1 MLSQRGI
8 KNPLDPFRPYHQLVE
23 TERSAE
29 GEVTSVATIFL
40 TNKECP
46 FRCLMC
52 DLWKNTTDQTVPGG
66 AIPQQIEWALADL
79 PPATSIKLYNSGN
92 FFDTRAIP
100 ESDYAAIAGLL
111 SGFETVTVESHPKLL
126 GNRVR
131 QFQKMLAGKLEVALG
146 LETVHPVVLKK
157 LNKRMDLV
165 EFEAAVSFL
174 SQNGISSRAFILLK
188 PPFLNEV
195 EGVTWAKK
203 SIDFAFDVGV
213 ECVVVIPTRAG
224 NGALEMLA
232 EKRLFS
238 SPTIYSLERVLDY
251 GIEKN
256 KGRVFADL
264 WDLKKFSTCSHCLE
278 ARINRIHQINLSQN
292 GSDPVSCNC
301 C

>member
-224 NGALEMLA
+224 NGALEVLA